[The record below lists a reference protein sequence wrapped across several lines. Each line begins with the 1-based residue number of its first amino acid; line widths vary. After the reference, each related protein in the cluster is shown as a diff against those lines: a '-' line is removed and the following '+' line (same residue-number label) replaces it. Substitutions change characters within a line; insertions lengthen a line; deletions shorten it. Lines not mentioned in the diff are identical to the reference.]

1 VNTAQLTS
9 GSVVL
14 TTEPDGDDFGIPL
27 VSPTRRHVGEP
38 RTVRG
43 TCRARGGVVVWFTDG
58 TKTSEEVSHRPM
70 VRGNVSWQ
78 GYQGVESFA

>member
-58 TKTSEEVSHRPM
+58 TKTRP

>member
-1 VNTAQLTS
+1 VNTSQLTS

-58 TKTSEEVSHRPM
+58 TKTRPTHGR
-70 VRGNVSWQ
+70 VVWQ